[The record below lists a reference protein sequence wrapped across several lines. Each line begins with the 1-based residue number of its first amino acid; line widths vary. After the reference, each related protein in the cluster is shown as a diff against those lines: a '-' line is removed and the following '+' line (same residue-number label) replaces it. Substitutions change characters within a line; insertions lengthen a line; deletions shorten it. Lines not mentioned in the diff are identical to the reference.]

1 MLTGAHTPTNTLC
14 AIYNPDVDKGHG
26 LQQRK
31 TATLVRETWQAC
43 CFGIE
48 SGSEGV
54 PAQTVSFGEDE
65 EVVSSSSNFCPTS
78 LNPFTAAG
86 VHTVVSLLFLSTDCK
101 AVLVLLFCCF

>member
-1 MLTGAHTPTNTLC
+1 MWAVET
-14 AIYNPDVDKGHG
+14 VERDKEHG

-31 TATLVRETWQAC
+31 TATLVRETWQVC

-48 SGSEGV
+48 AGSEGV

-65 EVVSSSSNFCPTS
+65 EVVSSSSNFCPAS

-86 VHTVVSLLFLSTDCK
+86 FHTVISLLFLSIDCK